1 MLNVGIIIVKSLSNL
16 CDHFIF
22 LLESVKFC
30 EIILIMNYL
39 KYFKGKKIVVAGGN
53 GFFGSHIVEKLREV
67 KCEILIPRTKDGID
81 FRRYEDC
88 VSYLSMTRPHIVI
101 NCAADQGGI
110 AYHTDKQADLFLD
123 NMLMGM
129 NLMHASQKLGVKKF
143 VNIVA
148 GCSYPGYVESEE
160 MNEDEYWNGK
170 LHESIFSF
178 GFPRKA
184 SVVYGLA
191 LKKQFDFNS
200 IHLIMANMFGP
211 REHFNP
217 EQSKA
222 LAGLIKKI
230 YEAKRGNLPMV
241 EVWGT
246 GKPTRDWLYVK
257 DGAEA
262 ILRATAFYN
271 DIEPLNIATGVGISI
286 AKLAE
291 TIKKVVGYKG
301 KLVYNTKKP
310 DGALHKTFGI
320 KKMKKVLNWVPS
332 TPLAKG
338 IKETVDWLNKN
349 YEQAIT
355 Y

>member
-1 MLNVGIIIVKSLSNL
+1 
-16 CDHFIF
+16 
-22 LLESVKFC
+22 
-30 EIILIMNYL
+30 MNYL
-39 KYFKGKKIVVAGGN
+39 KYFEGKKIVVAGGN
-53 GFFGSHIVEKLREV
+53 GFFGSHIIDKLQKV
-67 KCEILIPRTKDGID
+67 KCKIFVPRTKEGID
-81 FRRYEDC
+81 FRRYKDC
-88 VSYLSMTRPHIVI
+88 ISYFSKTEPDIVI
-101 NCAADQGGI
+101 NCAANSGGI
-110 AYHTDKQADLFLD
+110 AYHAGKQADLFLE
-123 NMLMGM
+123 NMLMGIY
-129 NLMHASQKLGVKKF
+129 LMQASVQADVKKF

-148 GCSYPGYVESEE
+148 GCSYPGYAENEE
-160 MNEDEYWNGK
+160 MNEDEYWKGE

-184 SVVYGLA
+184 TTVYGLA
-191 LKKQFDFNS
+191 LKKQFNFNS

-211 REHFNP
+211 GEHFNP
-217 EQSKA
+217 QQSKA

-230 YEAKRGNLPMV
+230 YEAKKNNIPTV

-262 ILRATAFYN
+262 ILRATAFY
-271 DIEPLNIATGVGISI
+271 DDVAPLNIATGVGISV
-286 AKLAE
+286 AELAE

-320 KKMKKVLNWVPS
+320 KRMKSVIHWVPS
-332 TPLAKG
+332 TPIKQG
-338 IKETVDWLNKN
+338 IRETVVWFDKN
-349 YEQAIT
+349 YKSAIS